1 MSAPEAPS
9 IRYFAWLY
17 SVPAQQKALE
27 SLFGIEREVYESLRP
42 GVDHHVAHSRLQWW
56 REECE
61 RAADGKP
68 VHPLMRELV
77 AALDEPERGGFD
89 EHGAYSG
96 KMPQPA
102 LGERSSTSPHA
113 HSQLAGL
120 TGFVDTAIWDLA
132 SATFETRKEL
142 AAYCERWATAMIQP
156 LVLPAADQTSGTSLD
171 WRVFGAALREIEMLA
186 NLASDAR
193 HGRVRVPLD
202 ELQRAGVDPAV
213 LAKNPWS
220 DSVTGLLRAR
230 YDQLAVE
237 LSRSTSGLPPETQL
251 RHRGLLVWAALSQR
265 MARSAYRSLPGTL
278 QPARMGAITDSWAAW
293 ASARKATLGRFNLGR
308 LN

>member
-1 MSAPEAPS
+1 MPAPEAPS

-61 RAADGKP
+61 RAADRKP

-77 AALDEPERGGFD
+77 AALDEPSR
-89 EHGAYSG
+89 
-96 KMPQPA
+96 
-102 LGERSSTSPHA
+102 
-113 HSQLAGL
+113 LAGL

-142 AAYCERWATAMIQP
+142 AAYCERWAAAIIQP

-171 WRVFGAALREIEMLA
+171 WRVFGATLREIEMLA

-202 ELQRAGVDPAV
+202 ELQGAGIDPAV
-213 LAKNPWS
+213 LAKTPWS
-220 DSVTGLLRAR
+220 DAVTGLLRAR

-237 LSRSTSGLPPETQL
+237 LSRSTSGLTPEAQL
-251 RHRGLLVWAALSQR
+251 RHRGLLVWGALSQR
-265 MARSAYRSLPGTL
+265 MARSAYGSLPGTL
-278 QPARMGAITDSWAAW
+278 LPARMGAITDSWAAW
-293 ASARKATLGRFNLGR
+293 ASARKATLGRFSLGR